1 VGRRIFTGSVAL
13 RAPRSVHESFRRG
26 GCALSGN
33 DLTSAENQ
41 LLILET
47 AMSRLVRLS
56 PQPSSIDPATG
67 GLREEAESGLAP
79 LPATPP
85 DNYLERIAKYV
96 PVEVLAFSV
105 FINAILDQA
114 MRSGGS
120 TPVMVGVPVITI
132 AIVALIAGMAA
143 APFFV
148 WYIHNEGDAWVTN
161 AVVCF
166 FAFPFWSYAMGAVAF
181 AGYRDGNLAVIL
193 LATFT
198 VVSGTIKPS
207 MPKPRQ
213 VAEAREA
220 GRKEGPRLVDL
231 NSPMNVPGNGWSA

>member
-1 VGRRIFTGSVAL
+1 
-13 RAPRSVHESFRRG
+13 
-26 GCALSGN
+26 
-33 DLTSAENQ
+33 
-41 LLILET
+41 
-47 AMSRLVRLS
+47 MSRLVRLPS
-56 PQPSSIDPATG
+56 QPASIDPGTG
-67 GLREEAESGLAP
+67 GVREGAEGEVAP
-79 LPATPP
+79 KAAIAP

-120 TPVMVGVPVITI
+120 APMMVGVPVITI
-132 AIVALIAGMAA
+132 AIIAFVAGMLA

-161 AVVCF
+161 AIVCF

-181 AGYRDGNLAVIL
+181 TGYRDGNLAAIL

-198 VVSGTIKPS
+198 VVSGTIKPW
-207 MPKPRQ
+207 MPQPRQ
-213 VAEAREA
+213 VAEAKET

-231 NSPMNVPGNGWSA
+231 NSAMNVPGSGWSA